1 MKRNEFKIGGI
12 LSYLSILLSNIVG
25 IVYTPIMLRSLGQ
38 AEYGIYSL
46 VGSMISY
53 MTIVDFGF
61 GNATIRYI
69 SKYRALNDKE
79 KEYSLN
85 GMFIFINLI
94 IGLLVLILGGIL
106 FISINFIFSNKLTSI
121 EIRKIKIM
129 LLILTFNLAISF
141 PFNVFSA
148 IITAYERFVFP
159 KIVGIVRMF
168 LNPIVILT
176 VLSYGY
182 KSIGMV
188 VVNTIINIIFIW
200 INMYYCFKVLN
211 IKIYFRSFDL
221 LLFKEIVN
229 YSFFIFIAII
239 VDKIYWSTD
248 QFILGVFSG
257 STVVA
262 IYAVASQINMYYMQ
276 FSTSISGMFLP
287 RITSMII
294 NNASNKELTNIF
306 IKIGRIQYI
315 ILGLVLSGF
324 MLLGKEFIILWAG
337 EEYYM
342 SYYIAL
348 ILIAPFTIPLIQNIG
363 LSILQAKNMHK
374 FRSIS
379 YFFIAIV
386 NLIISIPLAK
396 FYGAIG
402 CAIGTSIAM
411 IFGNIIIINIYYYK
425 KVGIDI
431 IKFWKEI
438 SFISTPIIIS
448 IFIGMI
454 TNKFIGNS
462 GLVVFIL
469 KGILYIFIYSILV
482 YFMGMN
488 KYEKQIVKSFTNKI
502 CRKQSE
508 YNVK

>member
-1 MKRNEFKIGGI
+1 MKKDEFKIGGI
-12 LSYLSILLSNIVG
+12 LSYVSILLSNIVG
-25 IVYTPIMLRSLGQ
+25 IVYTPIMLRNLGQ
-38 AEYGIYSL
+38 AEYGIYSI
-46 VGSMISY
+46 VGSMVSY
-53 MTIVDFGF
+53 LTVVDFGF

-69 SKYRALNDKE
+69 AKYRALNDKE

-94 IGLLVLILGGIL
+94 IGILVLTLGVIL
-106 FISINFIFSNKLTSI
+106 FFSIDFIFSNKLSLI
-121 EIRKIKIM
+121 EIKKVKTM

-148 IITAYERFVFP
+148 IITAYEKFIFP
-159 KIVGIVRMF
+159 KIVGIIRIII
-168 LNPIVILT
+168 NPIV
-176 VLSYGY
+176 VLMVLFYGY

-188 VVNTIINIIFIW
+188 IANTIINIIFIW
-200 INMYYCFKVLN
+200 INMYYCFKILK
-211 IKIYFRSFDL
+211 IKIYFKNFELS
-221 LLFKEIVN
+221 LFKEIVN

-248 QFILGVFSG
+248 QFILGIFSG

-294 NNASNKELTNIF
+294 NNAGSKELTNIF

-324 MLLGKEFIILWAG
+324 MLFGKEFIVLWAG
-337 EEYYM
+337 DEYYM

-348 ILIAPFTIPLIQNIG
+348 ILITPFTIPLIQNIG
-363 LSILQAKNMHK
+363 ISILQAKNMHK

-379 YFFIAIV
+379 YFFIAIG

-396 FYGAIG
+396 LYGGIG
-402 CAIGTSIAM
+402 CAIGTSVSM
-411 IFGNIIIINIYYYK
+411 IIGNIIIINIYYHK
-425 KVGIDI
+425 KVGINI

-438 SFISTPIIIS
+438 LFISIPIVISISIGIII
-448 IFIGMI
+448 
-454 TNKFIGNS
+454 NKFIVSYG
-462 GLVVFIL
+462 VIIFIL
-469 KGILYIFIYSILV
+469 KGILYVFVYSILV
-482 YFMGMN
+482 YFIGMN
-488 KYEKQIVKSFTNKI
+488 KYEKGIVKSAISKI
-502 CRKQSE
+502 
-508 YNVK
+508 YIVK